1 MGATVTFLISLI
13 LLVAFVAFRLWE
25 ERRAKRTFPDTRAAV
40 DVVIADMYHAA
51 VTGDI
56 PQKYQEAVLH
66 FLYRLAHDT
75 IVFLVEG
82 LRAIERPLSG
92 LSYRLR
98 RSVPAANGKEPSAFL
113 KTITPEKPAE
123 GADAKIADSI

>member
-1 MGATVTFLISLI
+1 MTCIM
-13 LLVAFVAFRLWE
+13 
-25 ERRAKRTFPDTRAAV
+25 P
-40 DVVIADMYHAA
+40 

-56 PQKYQEAVLH
+56 PRKYQEAIVH
-66 FLYRLAHDT
+66 FSYRLAHET

-98 RSVPAANGKEPSAFL
+98 RSVPAGNGKEPSAFL
-113 KTITPEKPAE
+113 KTITPEKSAE
-123 GADAKIADSI
+123 GADAKTTDSI